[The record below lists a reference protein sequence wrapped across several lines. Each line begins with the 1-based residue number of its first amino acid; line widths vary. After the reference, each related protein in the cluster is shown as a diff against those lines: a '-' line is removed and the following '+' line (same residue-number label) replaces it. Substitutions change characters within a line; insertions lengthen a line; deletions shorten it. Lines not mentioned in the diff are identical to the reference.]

1 VDRGAA
7 ALALSVVQGLID
19 DDPAAEQVALE
30 AFDSLEDA
38 ATAYAYAVGY
48 VVTELATWQ
57 SRTPAD
63 VIAEL
68 RRRLNE

>member
-1 VDRGAA
+1 M
-7 ALALSVVQGLID
+7 
-19 DDPAAEQVALE
+19 ALE
-30 AFDSLEDA
+30 AFDSLEEA

-48 VVTELATWQ
+48 MVIELAALQ
-57 SRTPAD
+57 ACTPSD

>member
-1 VDRGAA
+1 VDRSAA

-19 DDPAAEQVALE
+19 DDPAAEQMALE
-30 AFDSLEDA
+30 AFDSLEEA

-48 VVTELATWQ
+48 LVIELAALQ
-57 SRTPAD
+57 ACTPSD